1 VLRSIKASSVNLQAA
16 CTATQSICPTC
27 QTQFVRRHRTN
38 LDQVYCSSKCR
49 QKAYRGRSGGQGG
62 AVTAGDAPSP
72 QLAAV
77 TQFKV
82 IAGPVENYSARSLRA
97 AGVPLDS
104 ITAAHYRQLDRIRR
118 ETAWCPKRVDLPQLD
133 AAPSDW
139 RPCLSSNPIA
149 DDLSIPG
156 AFLRRPE

>member
-1 VLRSIKASSVNLQAA
+1 MDI
-16 CTATQSICPTC
+16 ATRSICPTC
-27 QTQFVRRHRTN
+27 QTQIVRGRRTN

-62 AVTAGDAPSP
+62 AVTAGAPSP

-82 IAGPVENYSARSLRA
+82 IAGSVENYSARSLRA

-104 ITAAHYRQLDRIRR
+104 ITAAYHRQLDRIRR
-118 ETAWCPKRVDLPQLD
+118 EAAWSPKRIDLPQLD

-139 RPCLSSNPIA
+139 RPCLSSSPIA
-149 DDLSIPG
+149 DDLRIP
-156 AFLRRPE
+156 AFLRRSE